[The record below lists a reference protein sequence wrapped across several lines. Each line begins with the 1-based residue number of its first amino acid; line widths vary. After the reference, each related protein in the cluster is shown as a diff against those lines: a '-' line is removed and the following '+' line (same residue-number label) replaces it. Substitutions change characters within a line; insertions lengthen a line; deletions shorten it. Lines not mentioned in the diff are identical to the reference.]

1 MKRMTTRP
9 QPGMAEAERI
19 RAQVVC
25 TMTSLSLRKVQ
36 EMADQ
41 GLIPSAAKLGGVW
54 TFDPIRVRAWI
65 RERERACLEK
75 AGAKPPTS
83 LSVGTRIGDVSVST
97 DESIELVYEQLIH
110 GKRRAGQKGGGRNSN
125 ASH

>member
-1 MKRMTTRP
+1 MRRMTTRV
-9 QPGMAEAERI
+9 QPVMGEAERI

-83 LSVGTRIGDVSVST
+83 SSGGARIGDVSVST
-97 DESIELVYEQLIH
+97 DESIELGVRSRSVVVQT
-110 GKRRAGQKGGGRNSN
+110 QP
-125 ASH
+125 

>member
-1 MKRMTTRP
+1 MQM
-9 QPGMAEAERI
+9 GDAERI
-19 RAQVVC
+19 RARTVC

-41 GLIPSAAKLGGVW
+41 GKIPSAAKLGGVW

-75 AGAKPPTS
+75 AGAKPSTCTGAAI
-83 LSVGTRIGDVSVST
+83 LGGDASVST
-97 DESIELVYEQLIH
+97 DESIELAYEQLIH
-110 GKRRAGQKGGGRNSN
+110 GKRRVVQRGGDRSLS
-125 ASH
+125 ASR